1 MQKVIVIIVIFVY
14 ILIGMFASGF
24 IQEDWEKPSIMLMIL
39 WPLVLFLYVLF
50 SLVNVAYELGKK
62 MKDKL
67 FN

>member
-50 SLVNVAYELGKK
+50 SLVNVSYELGK
-62 MKDKL
+62 
-67 FN
+67 NER

>member
-39 WPLVLFLYVLF
+39 WPLVLFLNVLF
-50 SLVNVAYELGKK
+50 SLVNVS
-62 MKDKL
+62 
-67 FN
+67 